1 MSLFRSQVIGCG
13 AYLPETALT
22 NRDLAKIVDTSDE
35 WIRERSGIEKRHVV
49 NKKQTCSDLCY
60 SAALKAIENAGIDA
74 SQIDCI
80 VVGTTTPDHPCPAT
94 ATRVQTKLKAH
105 KAFAFDVQAVCSG
118 FVYALAVADNFVRCG
133 QAKHALVIGADVMS
147 ELLDW
152 TDRSTCVL
160 FGDGAGALVLKAV
173 SQSEE
178 RGILSTHL
186 FSDGE
191 LYDAL
196 YVDNSVDTPKH
207 RGYIRMQGREIFK
220 NAVQKIGEAVEKAL
234 EHNHLTPE
242 DIDWFVPHQANK
254 RIILGVSE
262 KFNLPLS
269 KVVITIDQHANT
281 SAASIPLAIATA
293 VEDGRIQPG
302 HLVLI
307 EAMGGGLTWG
317 SALIRW

>member
-1 MSLFRSQVIGCG
+1 MSSFRSQVIGCG
-13 AYLPETALT
+13 GYLPETIVT
-22 NRDLAKIVDTSDE
+22 NHDLAKKVDTTDE

-49 NKKQTCSDLCY
+49 ADKQTCSDLCY
-60 SAALKAIENAGIDA
+60 LAALKAIKNAGIEPSD
-74 SQIDCI
+74 IGCI

-94 ATRVQTKLKAH
+94 ATRVQTKLGAH

-133 QAKHALVIGADVMS
+133 QAKYALVIGADVMS

-152 TDRSTCVL
+152 NDRSTCVL
-160 FGDGAGALVLKAV
+160 FGDGAGALVLKSV
-173 SQSEE
+173 PESVD

-191 LYDAL
+191 HYDAL
-196 YVDNSVDTPKH
+196 YVDNSVDTDKR

-234 EHNHLTPE
+234 EYNHLTPE

-254 RIILGVSE
+254 RIIMGVSE
-262 KFNLPLS
+262 KFNLPPE

-281 SAASIPLAIATA
+281 SAASIPLALATA

>member
-1 MSLFRSQVIGCG
+1 MSSFQSQVIGCG
-13 AYLPETALT
+13 AYLPETIIT
-22 NRDLAKIVDTSDE
+22 NHELAKKVDTTDE
-35 WIRERSGIEKRHVV
+35 WIRERSGIEKRHIVAGQ
-49 NKKQTCSDLCY
+49 QTCSDLCY
-60 SAALKAIENAGIDA
+60 LAALRALKNAGVDP
-74 SQIDCI
+74 SEIDCI
-80 VVGTTTPDHPCPAT
+80 VVATTTPDHPCPAT
-94 ATRVQTKLKAH
+94 ATRVQTKLGAH

-118 FVYALAVADNFVRCG
+118 FVYALAIADNFIRCG

-152 TDRSTCVL
+152 NDRSTCVL

-173 SQSEE
+173 PQTEE
-178 RGILSTHL
+178 RAILSTHL

-191 LYDAL
+191 HYDAL
-196 YVDNSVDTPKH
+196 YVDNSLDTPNN
-207 RGYIRMQGREIFK
+207 RGYMRMQGREIFK

-234 EHNHLTPE
+234 EHNQLTPN

-254 RIILGVSE
+254 RIIIGVAE

-281 SAASIPLAIATA
+281 SAASIPLALATA

>member
-1 MSLFRSQVIGCG
+1 MSSFRSQVIGCG
-13 AYLPETALT
+13 GYLPETIVT
-22 NRDLAKIVDTSDE
+22 NHDLAKKVDTTDE
-35 WIRERSGIEKRHVV
+35 WIRERSGIEKRHIVAD
-49 NKKQTCSDLCY
+49 KQMCSDLCY
-60 SAALKAIENAGIDA
+60 LAALKAIKNAGIEPSD
-74 SQIDCI
+74 IGCI

-94 ATRVQTKLKAH
+94 ATRVQTKLGAH
-105 KAFAFDVQAVCSG
+105 KAFSFDVQAVCSG

-133 QAKHALVIGADVMS
+133 QAKYALVIGADVMS

-152 TDRSTCVL
+152 NDRSTCVL
-160 FGDGAGALVLKAV
+160 FGDGAGALILKSV
-173 SQSEE
+173 PESEE

-191 LYDAL
+191 HYDAL
-196 YVDNSVDTPKH
+196 YVDNSVDTDKR

-220 NAVQKIGEAVEKAL
+220 NAIQKIGEAVEKAL
-234 EHNHLTPE
+234 DHNNLTPA

-262 KFNLPLS
+262 KFNLPPS

-281 SAASIPLAIATA
+281 SAASIPLALATA

>member
-1 MSLFRSQVIGCG
+1 MSSFRSQVIGCG
-13 AYLPETALT
+13 GYLPETIVT
-22 NRDLAKIVDTSDE
+22 NHDLAKKVDTTDE
-35 WIRERSGIEKRHVV
+35 WIRERSGIEKRHIVAD
-49 NKKQTCSDLCY
+49 KQMCSDLCY
-60 SAALKAIENAGIDA
+60 LAALKAIKNAGIEP
-74 SQIDCI
+74 SEIGCI

-94 ATRVQTKLKAH
+94 ATRVQTKLGAH
-105 KAFAFDVQAVCSG
+105 KAFSFDVQAVCSG

-133 QAKHALVIGADVMS
+133 QAKYALVIGADVMS

-152 TDRSTCVL
+152 NDRSTCVL
-160 FGDGAGALVLKAV
+160 FGDGAGALVLKSV
-173 SQSEE
+173 PESVD

-191 LYDAL
+191 HYDAL
-196 YVDNSVDTPKH
+196 YVDNSVDTDKR

-220 NAVQKIGEAVEKAL
+220 NAIQKIGEAVEKAL
-234 EHNHLTPE
+234 DHNNLTPA

-262 KFNLPLS
+262 KFNLPPS

-281 SAASIPLAIATA
+281 SAASIPLALATA